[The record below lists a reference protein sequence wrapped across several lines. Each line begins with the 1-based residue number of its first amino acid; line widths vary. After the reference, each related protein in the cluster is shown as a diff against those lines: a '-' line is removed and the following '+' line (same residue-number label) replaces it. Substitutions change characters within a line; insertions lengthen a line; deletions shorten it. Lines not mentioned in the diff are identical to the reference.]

1 MESRQFPLPFPY
13 VFLSEG
19 SIASS
24 TQVLWITIKKEVCST
39 LYAFLPSLMFLF
51 RYCTVSCIPFTNFII
66 FYLVG
71 RWE

>member
-13 VFLSEG
+13 IFLSEG

-39 LYAFLPSLMFLF
+39 LYAFLPSLIMGLGGSGV
-51 RYCTVSCIPFTNFII
+51 RENCI
-66 FYLVG
+66 VG
-71 RWE
+71 F